1 MSAHHA
7 PDWVP
12 HREGTGIKHDGTF
25 ATWLGMISFTFF
37 MGVFVAANVYLRGW
51 APDKFN
57 VDFGQFADMPEYTT
71 LILLV
76 AGFILLLAGSAFRS
90 NAYKRFQALMI
101 LATLAIFGYAI
112 SLMWMIVHTYYLGAN
127 AWTTHLG
134 IYSCQMILAVVCM
147 VFMFFVGK
155 AFAERN
161 EKGLR
166 TLVPITLSIFLYT
179 VVTGLLIFIVTD
191 VVSIEQFAEWCGTKL
206 NIIDAQK

>member
-25 ATWLGMISFTFF
+25 AAWLGLISFTFF

-51 APDKFN
+51 APEKFT
-57 VDFGQFADMPEYTT
+57 VDYGPYADLPEYTT

-76 AGFILLLAGSAFRS
+76 AGFFLLLAGAAFRS

-101 LATLAIFGYAI
+101 VATMAIFGYGI
-112 SLMWMIVHTYYLGAN
+112 SLMWLIVRTYYLGAE
-127 AWTTHLG
+127 AWTLNLG
-134 IYSCQMILAVVCM
+134 IYACQAILALACI
-147 VFMFFVGK
+147 VFMFFTGK
-155 AFAERN
+155 QFAERN

-166 TLVPITLSIFLYT
+166 VMVPITLSIFLYT
-179 VVTGLLIFIVTD
+179 VVTGLAVFLITD
-191 VVSIEQFAEWCGTKL
+191 VISIAEFAEWCGTKL
-206 NIIDAQK
+206 NIIEATK